1 MRSAL
6 MPITVEWDDEA
17 QTVVRWDFVGRW
29 NFDDVK
35 AGLETSITLR
45 KSIEGKSSVILNFE
59 RSESLPMGAVTEM
72 MKSMA
77 QMPDKREMVVI
88 AGSGALLKNLVGIYL
103 KVRRGQND
111 KIGLVDTLE
120 QARAYIAQH
129 KG

>member
-1 MRSAL
+1 

-17 QTVVRWDFVGRW
+17 QTIVRWDFVGRW

-35 AGLETSITLR
+35 AALEKSVSLR

-59 RSESLPMGAVTEM
+59 RSESLPMGAVTQM
-72 MKSMA
+72 IQGMA
-77 QMPDKREMVVI
+77 KMPDKREMVVI
-88 AGSGALLKNLVGIYL
+88 AGSSGLLKSLAAIYL

-111 KIGLVDTLE
+111 KLGVVDTLE
-120 QARAYIAQH
+120 QARAFIVQN